1 MIPVINLKPGQELS
15 ADQIVR
21 VANVRL
27 HLLTD
32 DGEKVGFLLKGKIRV
47 LFNDAITVGYL
58 KCERKQTRLAEVF
71 CCWCHAREI
80 PCVSF
85 EIENDCRDILS
96 TNDSVEKNDP
106 FVTMHFDVATA
117 GRPFARTGL
126 VAVTELLLGKL
137 WNLAL

>member
-58 KCERKQTRLAEVF
+58 KCEKKQTRLAEVF
-71 CCWCHAREI
+71 CCWCPAREI
-80 PCVSF
+80 PCAYF
-85 EIENDCRDILS
+85 EIENDRLHKPR
-96 TNDSVEKNDP
+96 TNDSVEKNAP
-106 FVTMHFDVATA
+106 FVSIHFDLATA
-117 GRPFARTGL
+117 GRP
-126 VAVTELLLGKL
+126 
-137 WNLAL
+137 